1 MADSNNTCPSTI
13 SDLLFWCFFFL
24 VPCTAFLSFFV
35 WKTRRSQGIL
45 DLYIFR
51 GSSTEAEVIHKESG
65 KTEELR
71 SATDAAWVMVESKN
85 PPPEYNIRPFYL
97 FISYK
102 MPQQQRIRKRIEV
115 TEDRYG
121 KVDRGELIEIQYLPG
136 QNYSGVL
143 LKDLKETVRIHFS
156 TVVFCWFLTLCAI
169 AACATTAWCLRY
181 GWPITLL
188 TFLLTFISTYV
199 LVDKIDS
206 FKEKVGPG
214 YDSLILDSC
223 YDFCEEEE
231 GLPPKHV
238 EIL

>member
-1 MADSNNTCPSTI
+1 MADSNDTCPSTV

-51 GSSTEAEVIHKESG
+51 GSTTEAEVIHKESG
-65 KTEELR
+65 KTEEFR
-71 SATDAAWVMVESKN
+71 STADAWIMVETKEN
-85 PPPEYNIRPFYL
+85 PEYDIRPFYL

-102 MPQQQRIRKRIEV
+102 IPQQQRIRKRIEV

-121 KVDRGELIEIQYLPG
+121 KTYGGELIEIQYLPG

-143 LKDLKETVRIHFS
+143 LKDLKETVRVQFS
-156 TVVFCWFLTLCAI
+156 TVVFCWFLTLCSI

-181 GWPITLL
+181 GWPITLV
-188 TFLLTFISTYV
+188 TFLLTFISTFV
-199 LVDKIDS
+199 VVDKIDS

-214 YDSLILDSC
+214 YDSLILDSS
-223 YDFCEEEE
+223 YDFCEEA
-231 GLPPKHV
+231 GLSPKNV
-238 EIL
+238 ETL